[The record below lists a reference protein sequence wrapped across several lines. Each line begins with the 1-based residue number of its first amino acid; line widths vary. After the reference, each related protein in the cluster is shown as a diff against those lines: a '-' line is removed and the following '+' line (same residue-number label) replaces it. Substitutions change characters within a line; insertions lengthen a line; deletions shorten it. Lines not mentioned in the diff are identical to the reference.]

1 MSAAIKLVIFAVIIV
16 AVLGILAFLPEINID
31 KDAVISS
38 SAWSW
43 VRAALYFIP
52 LHTVVAILSV
62 VLGIGIWSIIVS
74 VVKTIWDVLPF
85 G

>member
-16 AVLGILAFLPEINID
+16 AVLGILAFLPEISID

-43 VRAALYFIP
+43 VKAALYFIP
-52 LHTVVAILSV
+52 LHTVAAILSV

-74 VVKTIWDVLPF
+74 VVKTIWDLLPF
-85 G
+85 H